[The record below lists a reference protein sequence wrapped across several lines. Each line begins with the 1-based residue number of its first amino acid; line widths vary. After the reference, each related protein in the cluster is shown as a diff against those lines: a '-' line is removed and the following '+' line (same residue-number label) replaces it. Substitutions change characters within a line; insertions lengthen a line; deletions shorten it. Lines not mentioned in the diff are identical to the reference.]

1 MRIFTH
7 LHGVCWLILNWST
20 TELWSLLDEWEI
32 DTRWQFDELVF
43 HWFVFCMQSSIAV
56 VSVYRVYDDVLVVG
70 CRFIFILFVVIIRP
84 LSVHDLCSLILV
96 IVISN
101 KFHYFVIIYHL
112 LPN

>member
-1 MRIFTH
+1 M
-7 LHGVCWLILNWST
+7 
-20 TELWSLLDEWEI
+20 
-32 DTRWQFDELVF
+32 
-43 HWFVFCMQSSIAV
+43 
-56 VSVYRVYDDVLVVG
+56 YDDVLVVG

-101 KFHYFVIIYHL
+101 KFHCFVIIYHL